1 MTWTLRALA
10 AGACCVLAACHN
22 TVAIPPN
29 LFPPTA
35 AGVWKLVVEREV
47 PLSEAPDPVPRNEIQ
62 WLREGLYE
70 GPGKIAARVYALDS
84 ATVGLELSQRW
95 RPSAD
100 TVFFNRGNFFV
111 VIKWQAAERHALETF
126 IRELQARL
134 GPPGSL
140 GR

>member
-1 MTWTLRALA
+1 MPA
-10 AGACCVLAACHN
+10 
-22 TVAIPPN
+22 N
-29 LFPPTA
+29 LFPATV
-35 AGVWKLVVEREV
+35 AGGWKLVVAREV
-47 PLSEAPDPVPRNEIQ
+47 PVSESPDPVPRNEIQ

-111 VIKWQAAERHALETF
+111 VVKWQAAERGALESF

-134 GPPGSL
+134 GPPDAPPKN
-140 GR
+140 